1 MTKVNASHETAIQ
14 RRYHTIARIVRVAM
28 EENRCGNLCA
38 DPQACACRKIGVR
51 MATTFKFEKREAGR
65 PPIKWHQPTI
75 EKMLMLRAS
84 GKTIDAIAAEIGK
97 PRNQIY
103 HKLRKLARLQQDEI
117 DANFGN

>member
-1 MTKVNASHETAIQ
+1 MTKVSASHETAIQ
-14 RRYHTIARIVRVAM
+14 RRYHTIAKIVRVAM
-28 EENRCGNLCA
+28 EENRCDDLCA

-65 PPIKWHQPTI
+65 PPVKWYQPTT

-84 GKTIDAIAAEIGK
+84 GKPIDAIAAEIGK
-97 PRNQIY
+97 TRNQIY
-103 HKLRKLARLQQDEI
+103 HKLRKLGRLQQGES